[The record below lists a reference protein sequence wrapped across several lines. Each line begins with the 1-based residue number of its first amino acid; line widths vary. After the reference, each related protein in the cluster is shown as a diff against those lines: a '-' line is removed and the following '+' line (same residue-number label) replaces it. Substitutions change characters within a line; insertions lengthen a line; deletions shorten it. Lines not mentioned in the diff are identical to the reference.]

1 MTIRLIRLEAEDDF
15 DGWRAAAR
23 SLATAKVP
31 ADQVVWRVG
40 EQPGDLFAAA
50 DTMPAATSTAETR
63 LTAPKQ
69 FMFLAQSAALHSDPQ
84 RFSLLYALLLRVL
97 EQPLLLNDR
106 ADKLVRRVNDLS
118 HAVGRDIHK
127 MRAFVRFREVADADG
142 SRFVAWFEPDHHIVR
157 ANAAFFVDR
166 FASMRWS
173 ILTPK
178 GSAHWDGAR
187 LLEGPPARRTEAP
200 DADPTEAVWKS
211 YYAAIFNPARLM
223 TKAMLKEMPK
233 KYWRNLPES
242 ALVADLV
249 AGARKREEN
258 MLESNLNPPPADRR
272 SGGRRRFQTAG

>member
-1 MTIRLIRLEAEDDF
+1 MTARLIRLEAEDDF

-23 SLATAKVP
+23 TLAAANVP
-31 ADQVVWRVG
+31 ADQVLWQVG
-40 EQPGDLFAAA
+40 EQADDLFADASDSGGTA
-50 DTMPAATSTAETR
+50 PPATDGR
-63 LTAPKQ
+63 LTVPKQ
-69 FMFLAQSAALHSDPQ
+69 FMSLARSALLHSEPQ
-84 RFSLLYALLLRVL
+84 RFSLLYKLLLRVA
-97 EQPLLLNDR
+97 EQPFLLNDR
-106 ADKLVRRVNDLS
+106 ADKLVRRVGDLS

-127 MRAFVRFREVADADG
+127 MRAFVRFREVPEEDG

-166 FASMRWS
+166 FTTMRWS

-178 GSAHWDGAR
+178 GSVHWDGAR
-187 LLEGPPARRTEAP
+187 LLQGPPARRAEAP

-249 AGARKREEN
+249 AGARKREES
-258 MLESNLNPPPADRR
+258 MLESAPAPAGGSGR
-272 SGGRRRFQTAG
+272 SKD

>member
-1 MTIRLIRLEAEDDF
+1 MTTRVVRLEAEDDF
-15 DGWRAAAR
+15 DGWRGAARTLAAAN
-23 SLATAKVP
+23 VP
-31 ADQVVWRVG
+31 ADQVLWQVG
-40 EQPGDLFAAA
+40 EQADDLFADAPRPDDAA
-50 DTMPAATSTAETR
+50 PAKDGR
-63 LTAPKQ
+63 LTVPKQ
-69 FMFLAQSAALHSDPQ
+69 FMPLARSALLHSEPQ
-84 RFSLLYALLLRVL
+84 RFSLLYKLLLRVAA
-97 EQPLLLNDR
+97 QPFLLGDR
-106 ADKLVRRVNDLS
+106 ADKLVRRVGDLS

-127 MRAFVRFREVADADG
+127 MRAFVRFREVPEEDG

-166 FASMRWS
+166 FTTMRWS

-187 LLEGPPARRTEAP
+187 LLQGPPARRAEAP

-242 ALVADLV
+242 ALVTDLI
-249 AGARKREEN
+249 AGARKREES
-258 MLESNLNPPPADRR
+258 MIESSPAPAGGTGR
-272 SGGRRRFQTAG
+272 SKD

>member
-1 MTIRLIRLEAEDDF
+1 MTARLIRLEAEDDF

-23 SLATAKVP
+23 SLAAAEIP
-31 ADQVVWRVG
+31 ADQVVWQVG
-40 EQPGDLFAAA
+40 EQPVDLFAAA
-50 DTMPAATSTAETR
+50 APDSIPTTERRLAERR
-63 LTAPKQ
+63 LMAPKQ
-69 FMFLAQSAALHSDPQ
+69 FMFLAQSAVLHSDPQ

-97 EQPLLLNDR
+97 EQPYLLSDR

-142 SRFVAWFEPDHHIVR
+142 SRFVAWFEPDHQIVR

-178 GSAHWDGAR
+178 GSVHWDGAR
-187 LLEGPPARRTEAP
+187 LLEGPPARRAEAP

-242 ALVADLV
+242 ALVGDLV

-258 MLESNLNPPPADRR
+258 MLESPPIPASRPR
-272 SGGRRRFQTAG
+272 GRPRTVEGS